1 MIKKGYINGVFIF
14 IVCYFSIAFLGRG
27 IFHKEIFPFF
37 HWSLYSNIP
46 QNNDQ
51 LQLLLVSENDKEV
64 EVVNLL
70 SKTDKIFTTPIEL
83 NTVLEA
89 YYSCYKLMLCYTK
102 RLNRNKI
109 SISRTVIRKIK
120 VNQNSSE
127 FVFNGKWD
135 IVINRIMRICCYLC
149 FDSRIKHK

>member
-14 IVCYFSIAFLGRG
+14 VVCYFSIAFLGRG

-89 YYSCYKLMLCYTK
+89 YYSCYKSKCKEIRHNEVLLLSLLPDNCEIQVVKKQKQKTAIVAIIK
-102 RLNRNKI
+102 NKKI
-109 SISRTVIRKIK
+109 SYV
-120 VNQNSSE
+120 Q
-127 FVFNGKWD
+127 
-135 IVINRIMRICCYLC
+135 
-149 FDSRIKHK
+149 